1 MKDALGHG
9 SNSRGSHSSGVDR
22 IGNLSIHP
30 NVLRT
35 IQKNPWGA
43 SVKPQ
48 TGKSPTTGYMV
59 SLPGRTQSPTA
70 SALSS
75 TQGEGIIRNYA
86 RNNSDELQKPA
97 MHIGSWAD
105 DTGRVHLDVSENI
118 HDRATAIR
126 EGHRRNQQGIWDVA
140 RKKFIGTGGT
150 GDVK

>member
-9 SNSRGSHSSGVDR
+9 SEGRGLHTAGVNKL
-22 IGNLSIHP
+22 GNIQVHP
-30 NVLRT
+30 NALRT
-35 IQKNPWGA
+35 ITKNPMGA

-59 SLPGRTQSPTA
+59 SLQGRTQSPTA
-70 SALSS
+70 AALSGP
-75 TQGEGIIRNYA
+75 QGTGILRDYA
-86 RNNSDELQKPA
+86 RTNADELQKPE
-97 MHIGSWAD
+97 MHIGSWGD

-118 HDRATAIR
+118 KDRATAIR

-150 GDVK
+150 GDAA